1 MQRIVAGGAANGRFK
16 LLRDLV
22 ASNVNTH
29 KGRVVFKCSAY
40 HLREASKM
48 SIYIPQEFVILIEG
62 ASKKVLANLTTII
75 SQSVGGHI
83 NPSQSGI
90 KPAKA

>member
-1 MQRIVAGGAANGRFK
+1 
-16 LLRDLV
+16 
-22 ASNVNTH
+22 
-29 KGRVVFKCSAY
+29 
-40 HLREASKM
+40 M
-48 SIYIPQEFVILIEG
+48 SIYIPQGFVILIEG